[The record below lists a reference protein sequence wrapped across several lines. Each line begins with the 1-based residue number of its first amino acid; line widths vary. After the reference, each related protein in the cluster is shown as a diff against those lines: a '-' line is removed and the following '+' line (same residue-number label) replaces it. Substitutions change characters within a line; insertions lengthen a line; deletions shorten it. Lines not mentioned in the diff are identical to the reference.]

1 MSCRG
6 FNLQVLSFYH
16 PHLPTGFGT
25 FWLRRN
31 VNARPWCNRPC
42 IGYMQR
48 SGRVLWLQRPQ
59 VSRLDWEMVKV
70 RLPLAEDLCRPSSP
84 AFLTATLP
92 KDQNLVQWL
101 QELSVDPATIQ
112 TVSTHQPKA
121 APLSSSFSN
130 FLTAAKMLHTGK
142 ALSTHLLSY
151 GWRNSGRKGDAC
163 LRILLGARI

>member
-1 MSCRG
+1 MSCSG

-112 TVSTHQPKA
+112 TVSKCELA
-121 APLSSSFSN
+121 APPTPKHTPTKGSSSVFQLFKFS
-130 FLTAAKMLHTGK
+130 HC
-142 ALSTHLLSY
+142 
-151 GWRNSGRKGDAC
+151 RQDAPYWKSP
-163 LRILLGARI
+163 